1 MGRTRQNWTAA
12 PWRDVEHLQC
22 AMTIPETA
30 DCATFAFRA
39 PSGGWFDDQPGH
51 FLTLELPVPGRPLL
65 RTCTI
70 SSRPSRPLSISVT
83 VKAQPG
89 SAGSRRMQDNLKP
102 GMRIKAHGPS
112 GDFSFHR
119 HPAPKYLFISS
130 GSGITP
136 MMSMPTW
143 AWGGRRDAEITFIH
157 AAPKPSDIVFCQR
170 LAGFAARVPGL
181 PPRFSVEE
189 GEPFS
194 VWPGCKGRLNQ
205 IMLGPMAPDYLDRK
219 VFRCGR
225 PLVCL
230 GGQKRFDRWDRDDPC
245 RGQTRR
251 VEHPVQRQ
259 LRSVRNLQGAESFRR
274 GRDDPQWRHLGRRD
288 RIRDDPC
295 LLLAPAVQ
303 RGDGPVTCRKPARWR
318 YVADFGTALKR
329 A

>member
-1 MGRTRQNWTAA
+1 MGRTRKNWTAA

-39 PSGGWFDDQPGH
+39 PSGAWFDDQPGH
-51 FLTLELPVPGRPLL
+51 FLTLELPVPGGPLL

-136 MMSMPTW
+136 MMSMTPW
-143 AWGGRRDAEITFIH
+143 AWGVRRDAGH
-157 AAPKPSDIVFCQR
+157 HLHSCRPQA
-170 LAGFAARVPGL
+170 LGHRVP
-181 PPRFSVEE
+181 S
-189 GEPFS
+189 
-194 VWPGCKGRLNQ
+194 
-205 IMLGPMAPDYLDRK
+205 AA
-219 VFRCGR
+219 
-225 PLVCL
+225 
-230 GGQKRFDRWDRDDPC
+230 GG
-245 RGQTRR
+245 
-251 VEHPVQRQ
+251 
-259 LRSVRNLQGAESFRR
+259 FRR
-274 GRDDPQWRHLGRRD
+274 AGSGSSTAFFGRR
-288 RIRDDPC
+288 
-295 LLLAPAVQ
+295 
-303 RGDGPVTCRKPARWR
+303 G
-318 YVADFGTALKR
+318 
-329 A
+329 